1 MMAMWHKAVLAAA
14 LGMAVATTGGLALA
28 QADVIKARQEGMKAQ
43 GAAMAAIKK
52 VIEANGPAAGAASP
66 AETIAATSA
75 KLPSLFPAGSDKGA
89 ETWAKPEIWAN
100 KAEFDKLAMNA
111 KAAAEKLA
119 ASAKAGNMDAVKAD
133 FAALGGACG
142 ACHRPYRTPKN

>member
-1 MMAMWHKAVLAAA
+1 MAKWHKALFAAA
-14 LGMAVATTGGLALA
+14 IGLSVATAGGLALA

-52 VIEANGPAAGAASP
+52 VVDENGPAANAVAP
-66 AETIAATSA
+66 AETIAATSGKVPA
-75 KLPSLFPAGSDKGA
+75 LFPAGSDKGA

-100 KAEFDKLAMNA
+100 KADFDAKAMGA

-133 FAALGGACG
+133 FAALGGTCG
-142 ACHRPYRTPKN
+142 ACHRPYRTPKS

>member
-1 MMAMWHKAVLAAA
+1 MAKYRNPVFAA
-14 LGMAVATTGGLALA
+14 LIGLAVAATGGLALA
-28 QADVIKARQEGMKAQ
+28 QADVIKARQEGMKGQ

-52 VIEANGPAAGAASP
+52 VVEGNGTAADAVKP

-75 KLPSLFPAGSDKGA
+75 KVPSLFPAGSDKGA

-100 KAEFDKLAMNA
+100 KADFDMKAANT

-119 ASAKAGNMDAVKAD
+119 ASAKAGNMDALKAD

>member
-1 MMAMWHKAVLAAA
+1 MAMWHKALFAAA
-14 LGMAVATTGGLALA
+14 IGLSVASAGGFALA
-28 QADVIKARQEGMKAQ
+28 QVDVIKARQDGMKAQ

-52 VIEANGPAAGAASP
+52 VVDENGPAANAVQP
-66 AETIAATSA
+66 AQTIAMTSD
-75 KLPSLFPAGSDKGA
+75 KVPSLFPAGSDKGA

-100 KAEFDKLAMNA
+100 KADFDMKAATA
-111 KAAAEKLA
+111 KSAAEKLA
-119 ASAKAGNMDAVKAD
+119 ASAQAGNMDAVKAD

>member
-1 MMAMWHKAVLAAA
+1 MAVWHKALFAAVIG
-14 LGMAVATTGGLALA
+14 LSVASAGGFALA

-52 VIEANGPAAGAASP
+52 VIDGNGPAADAVAP
-66 AETIAATSA
+66 ARTIAATSE
-75 KLPSLFPAGSDKGA
+75 KVPSLFPAGSDKGA

-100 KAEFDKLAMNA
+100 KADFDKLAMNA

-119 ASAKAGNMDAVKAD
+119 ASAQAGNMDAVKAD
-133 FAALGGACG
+133 FAALGGTCG
-142 ACHRPYRTPKN
+142 ACHRPYRTPKS

>member
-1 MMAMWHKAVLAAA
+1 MAMWHKAVFAAA
-14 LGMAVATTGGLALA
+14 LSLAVATAGGLALA
-28 QADVIKARQEGMKAQ
+28 QADVIKARQDGMKAQ

-52 VIEANGPAAGAASP
+52 VVDENGPAANAVAP
-66 AETIAATSA
+66 AETIAATSG
-75 KLPSLFPAGSDKGA
+75 KVPSRSDKGA

-100 KAEFDKLAMNA
+100 KAEFDKLAGNA

-133 FAALGGACG
+133 FAALGGTCG
-142 ACHRPYRTPKN
+142 ACHRPYRTPKT

>member
-1 MMAMWHKAVLAAA
+1 MAMWHKALFAAVIG
-14 LGMAVATTGGLALA
+14 LSVASAGGFALA

-43 GAAMAAIKK
+43 GAAMTAIKK
-52 VIEANGPAAGAASP
+52 VVDGNGPAADAVAP
-66 AETIAATSA
+66 ARTIAQTSE
-75 KLPSLFPAGSDKGA
+75 KVPSLFPAGSDKGA

-100 KAEFDKLAMNA
+100 KADFDAKAMNA

-119 ASAKAGNMDAVKAD
+119 ASAQAGNMDAVKAD
-133 FAALGGACG
+133 FAALGGTCG

>member
-1 MMAMWHKAVLAAA
+1 MFQKAFFAVAVGL
-14 LGMAVATTGGLALA
+14 AVATAGGMAIA

-52 VIEANGPAAGAASP
+52 VIDANGPAADAIKP
-66 AETIAATSA
+66 AETIVATA
-75 KLPSLFPAGSDKGA
+75 EKMPSLFPAGSDKGA

-100 KAEFDKLAMNA
+100 KADFDKQAA
-111 KAAAEKLA
+111 ASKAAAEKLL
-119 ASAKAGNMDAVKAD
+119 ASAKAGNMDALKAD
-133 FAALGGACG
+133 FGALGATCG

>member
-1 MMAMWHKAVLAAA
+1 MAVWHKALFAAVIG
-14 LGMAVATTGGLALA
+14 LSVASAGGFALA

-52 VIEANGPAAGAASP
+52 VIDGNGPAADAVAP
-66 AETIAATSA
+66 ARTIAATSE
-75 KLPSLFPAGSDKGA
+75 KVPSLFPAGSDKGA

-100 KAEFDKLAMNA
+100 KADFDKLAMNA

-119 ASAKAGNMDAVKAD
+119 ASAQAGNMDAVRAD
-133 FAALGGACG
+133 FAALGGTCG
-142 ACHRPYRTPKN
+142 ACHRPYRTPKS